1 MSVLFRL
8 AAYAFRYRILMV
20 AAYVSLTLSTLFQ
33 VAVPRLMG
41 NAIDVAKTDGASSEL
56 WTIGGTIVIVTLLRG
71 FFFYWQT
78 YLGENVSQRVAY
90 HIRNAFYDNLQRLSF
105 GYHDQ
110 QHTGN
115 LMSKATV
122 DVEGVR
128 MFVNMGLV
136 RAINIVLMIILVAG
150 LLFSMDPAL
159 ATVSLVFVPFIIW
172 RAAFVSPRMRRL
184 WGRVQ
189 RETGNMTTI
198 LQENLIG
205 TRVVKAFGAEEHE
218 QAKFDRHTNQ
228 VFRSTY
234 NAQKLQASNT
244 AVMTFIF
251 FGATGA
257 ILWLGGRAVVEGRMT
272 EGELAQFIL
281 YIGLLVQPVRMIG
294 WLVNTFARA
303 VSSGERIF
311 EVLDA
316 KSPVQESPT
325 AKTLAGIKGSVGFHN
340 VGFDYGDKP
349 VLQDISVVAAPGQVV
364 ALLGS
369 PGSGKSTMVH
379 LLSRFYDVTDGS
391 ITIDDTD
398 IRGITLES
406 LRHAVGIVQQD
417 VFIFSTTIWEN
428 IAYGKANAT
437 DDEVINASKM
447 AQLHDEIMRLPNN
460 YDTLVGER
468 GVTLSGGQRQR
479 LSIARTLLMDPP
491 ILVLDDSTSS
501 VDAATEA
508 RIQQAMTA
516 VFKGRTT
523 FVIAHRITSVQHA
536 DNVVVLENGRIA
548 ESGPPQQLLASGG
561 LYQQLAD
568 LQRDPE
574 AAAQAVWERLA
585 SLPGQAGGAV

>member
-1 MSVLFRL
+1 
-8 AAYAFRYRILMV
+8 
-20 AAYVSLTLSTLFQ
+20 
-33 VAVPRLMG
+33 
-41 NAIDVAKTDGASSEL
+41 
-56 WTIGGTIVIVTLLRG
+56 
-71 FFFYWQT
+71 
-78 YLGENVSQRVAY
+78 
-90 HIRNAFYDNLQRLSF
+90 
-105 GYHDQ
+105 
-110 QHTGN
+110 
-115 LMSKATV
+115 
-122 DVEGVR
+122 
-128 MFVNMGLV
+128 
-136 RAINIVLMIILVAG
+136 
-150 LLFSMDPAL
+150 
-159 ATVSLVFVPFIIW
+159 
-172 RAAFVSPRMRRL
+172 
-184 WGRVQ
+184 
-189 RETGNMTTI
+189 
-198 LQENLIG
+198 
-205 TRVVKAFGAEEHE
+205 
-218 QAKFDRHTNQ
+218 
-228 VFRSTY
+228 
-234 NAQKLQASNT
+234 
-244 AVMTFIF
+244 
-251 FGATGA
+251 
-257 ILWLGGRAVVEGRMT
+257 
-272 EGELAQFIL
+272 
-281 YIGLLVQPVRMIG
+281 
-294 WLVNTFARA
+294 
-303 VSSGERIF
+303 
-311 EVLDA
+311 
-316 KSPVQESPT
+316 
-325 AKTLAGIKGSVGFHN
+325 VGFHN

-491 ILVLDDSTSS
+491 ILVLDDSTSN

-516 VFKGRTT
+516 VVKGRTT
-523 FVIAHRITSVQHA
+523 FVISHRITSVQHA

-548 ESGPPQQLLASGG
+548 ESGSPQQLLANGG
-561 LYQQLAD
+561 LYQQLAH

>member
-1 MSVLFRL
+1 
-8 AAYAFRYRILMV
+8 
-20 AAYVSLTLSTLFQ
+20 
-33 VAVPRLMG
+33 
-41 NAIDVAKTDGASSEL
+41 
-56 WTIGGTIVIVTLLRG
+56 
-71 FFFYWQT
+71 
-78 YLGENVSQRVAY
+78 
-90 HIRNAFYDNLQRLSF
+90 
-105 GYHDQ
+105 
-110 QHTGN
+110 
-115 LMSKATV
+115 
-122 DVEGVR
+122 
-128 MFVNMGLV
+128 
-136 RAINIVLMIILVAG
+136 
-150 LLFSMDPAL
+150 
-159 ATVSLVFVPFIIW
+159 
-172 RAAFVSPRMRRL
+172 
-184 WGRVQ
+184 
-189 RETGNMTTI
+189 
-198 LQENLIG
+198 

-257 ILWLGGRAVVEGRMT
+257 ILWLGGRAVVEGRIT

-316 KSPVQESPT
+316 KSAVQESPT

-340 VGFDYGDKP
+340 VGFGYGGKP
-349 VLQDISVVAAPGQVV
+349 VLQGISVVAAPGQVV

-379 LLSRFYDVTDGS
+379 LLSRFYDLTDGS

-398 IRGITLES
+398 IRDITLES
-406 LRHAVGIVQQD
+406 LRRAVGIVQQD

-437 DDEVINASKM
+437 DDEVVNASKM
-447 AQLHDEIMRLPNN
+447 AQLHDEIMLLPNG

-491 ILVLDDSTSS
+491 ILVLDDSTSN

-516 VFKGRTT
+516 VVKGRTT

-536 DNVVVLENGRIA
+536 DNVVVLGNGRIA
-548 ESGPPQQLLASGG
+548 ESGSPQQLLAGGG

-585 SLPGQAGGAV
+585 SLPGQAGGPV

>member
-8 AAYAFRYRILMV
+8 AAYALRYRLLMT
-20 AAYVSLTLSTLFQ
+20 AAYIALTLSTVFQ
-33 VAVPRLMG
+33 VAVPRLLG
-41 NAIDVAKTDGASSEL
+41 NAVDEAVNNGTSEAL
-56 WTIGGTIVIVTLLRG
+56 WVIGGAVVVVTLLRG

-78 YLGENVSQRVAY
+78 YLGENISQRVAY
-90 HIRNAFYDNLQRLSF
+90 QIRNAFYDNLQHLSF
-105 GYHDQ
+105 GYHDH

-136 RAINIVLMIILVAG
+136 RAVNIVLMIILVAG
-150 LLFSMDPAL
+150 LLLSMDVVLAL
-159 ATVSLVFVPFIIW
+159 VSLVFVPVILY
-172 RAAFVSPRMRRL
+172 RSAFVSPRMRRL
-184 WGRVQ
+184 WGQVQ
-189 RETGNMTTI
+189 RETGHMTTV

-205 TRVVKAFGAEEHE
+205 ARVVKAFGAEDHE
-218 QAKFDRHTNQ
+218 QAKFDSRTNQ

-244 AVMTFIF
+244 AALTLVF
-251 FGATGA
+251 FSAMGL
-257 ILWLGGRAVVEGRMT
+257 ILWIGGRYVVEGRLT
-272 EGELAQFIL
+272 PGEMAQFIL
-281 YIGLLVQPVRMIG
+281 YVGLLVQPVRMIG

-316 KSPVQESPT
+316 KSPVQERPNARS
-325 AKTLAGIKGSVGFHN
+325 LVNIKGAVGFHN
-340 VGFDYGDKP
+340 VGFDYGRQP
-349 VLQDISVVAAPGQVV
+349 VLQDISLEAAPGEVV

-379 LLSRFYDVTDGS
+379 LLSRFYDATEGS
-391 ITIDDTD
+391 ITIDGTD
-398 IRGITLES
+398 IRDITLAS
-406 LRHAVGIVQQD
+406 LRQAVGVVQQD
-417 VFIFSTTIWEN
+417 VFIFSATIWEN
-428 IAYGKANAT
+428 IAYGNADAT
-437 DDEVINASKM
+437 DDEVLGASKM
-447 AQLHDEIMRLPNN
+447 AQLHDEIMRLPSG

-479 LSIARTLLMDPP
+479 LSIARTLLVDPP

-508 RIQQAMTA
+508 RIQSAMAT
-516 VFKGRTT
+516 VVKGRTT
-523 FVIAHRITSVQHA
+523 FIIAHRITSVQHA
-536 DNVVVLENGRIA
+536 DHVAVLKGGRIV
-548 ESGPPQQLLASGG
+548 ESGRPQQLLASGG
-561 LYQQLAD
+561 LYQEMAD

-574 AAAQAVWERLA
+574 AAAQKVWERLA
-585 SLPGQAGGAV
+585 GASGQTGGAA